1 MGFFRQ
7 EYWSGLPCRPA
18 SGDLPDPGIEPES
31 LASASG
37 FLTTELPGSPKKMFN
52 VFNYVT
58 VTMPDIPHVTIWG
71 KCHSASDFEQE
82 WGIPGTP
89 PPAPIPHL
97 SRLFFQTLA
106 IFAYALISF
115 SVKK

>member
-1 MGFFRQ
+1 M
-7 EYWSGLPCRPA
+7 PPP

-31 LASASG
+31 PASASG

-89 PPAPIPHL
+89 LPPRSLICPGYSFKHWLFLLKLSFL
-97 SRLFFQTLA
+97 SREEMMC
-106 IFAYALISF
+106 
-115 SVKK
+115 